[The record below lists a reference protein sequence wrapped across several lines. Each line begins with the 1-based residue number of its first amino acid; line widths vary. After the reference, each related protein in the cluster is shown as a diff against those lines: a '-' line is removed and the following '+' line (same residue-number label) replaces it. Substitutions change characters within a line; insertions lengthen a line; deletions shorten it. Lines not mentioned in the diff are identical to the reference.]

1 MKKISVIMPSYND
14 AVSIVETL
22 DSLIEQDYTNWELV
36 IVDDGSTDNT
46 KEVIQK
52 YKEEKDKENKITYLY
67 QQNADQ
73 LNAILNGLDHTDGD
87 FIFILHSDDLINEK
101 DSFTKCVAYME
112 EHPEITEIIGDLTT
126 IDENSNYTG
135 MQRVN
140 DYKKEHYVL
149 PLQLLWLGR
158 NLFIDVAFHRREI
171 FIKKVKENYVK
182 WNTPFWMNFKAK
194 ESIEMLNVKKVDFS
208 FYKYRIFSGNYV
220 NSYKG
225 KLNVINGELRT
236 LVGLMKFYNI
246 PAYRFQYLVYRTFN
260 KLGLFN
266 LYRPIYQKKEQQEK
280 GTVVEFVI
288 KKRFGEEYKKNRFLK
303 VLVDF
308 YQKQTD
314 REVVLDKE
322 IDADFVYQ
330 GKDNAK
336 FNNALL
342 ADDLNEIYLR
352 MFDEMEQGFSK
363 VIVKN
368 EKEKGKIENI
378 LRFLCVY
385 PFVEVKIKEGV

>member
-22 DSLIEQDYTNWELV
+22 DSLIEQDYTNWELM

-158 NLFIDVAFHRREI
+158 NLFIDVAFHRRET

-368 EKEKGKIENI
+368 EKENEKIENI

>member
-368 EKEKGKIENI
+368 EKEKEKIENI

>member
-22 DSLIEQDYTNWELV
+22 DSLIEQDYMNWELV

-158 NLFIDVAFHRREI
+158 NLFIDVAFHRRET

-368 EKEKGKIENI
+368 EKEKEKIENI

>member
-52 YKEEKDKENKITYLY
+52 YKEEKDRENKITYLY

-158 NLFIDVAFHRREI
+158 NLFIDVAFHRRET

-280 GTVVEFVI
+280 GAVVEFVI

-368 EKEKGKIENI
+368 EKEKEKIENI

>member
-1 MKKISVIMPSYND
+1 MPSYND

-158 NLFIDVAFHRREI
+158 NLFIDVAFHRRET

-368 EKEKGKIENI
+368 EKEKEKIENI

>member
-22 DSLIEQDYTNWELV
+22 DSLIEQDYTNWELM

-158 NLFIDVAFHRREI
+158 NLFIDVAFHRRET

-246 PAYRFQYLVYRTFN
+246 PAYRFPYLVYRTFN
-260 KLGLFN
+260 N
-266 LYRPIYQKKEQQEK
+266 
-280 GTVVEFVI
+280 
-288 KKRFGEEYKKNRFLK
+288 
-303 VLVDF
+303 
-308 YQKQTD
+308 
-314 REVVLDKE
+314 
-322 IDADFVYQ
+322 
-330 GKDNAK
+330 
-336 FNNALL
+336 
-342 ADDLNEIYLR
+342 
-352 MFDEMEQGFSK
+352 
-363 VIVKN
+363 
-368 EKEKGKIENI
+368 
-378 LRFLCVY
+378 
-385 PFVEVKIKEGV
+385 

>member
-22 DSLIEQDYTNWELV
+22 DSLIEQDYTNWELM

-158 NLFIDVAFHRREI
+158 NLFIDVAFHRRET

-368 EKEKGKIENI
+368 EKEKEKIENI

>member
-52 YKEEKDKENKITYLY
+52 YKEEQDKENKITYLY

-158 NLFIDVAFHRREI
+158 NLFIDVAFHRRET

-368 EKEKGKIENI
+368 EKEKEKIENI

>member
-158 NLFIDVAFHRREI
+158 NLFIDVAFHRRET

-368 EKEKGKIENI
+368 EKEKEKIENI

>member
-36 IVDDGSTDNT
+36 IIDDGSTDNT

-52 YKEEKDKENKITYLY
+52 YKEEKDRENKITYLY

-140 DYKKEHYVL
+140 DYKKEQYIL

-158 NLFIDVAFHRREI
+158 NLFIDVAFHRRET

-280 GTVVEFVI
+280 GAVVEFVI

-368 EKEKGKIENI
+368 EKEKEKIENI

>member
-22 DSLIEQDYTNWELV
+22 DSLIEQNYTNWELV
-36 IVDDGSTDNT
+36 IIDDGSTDNT
-46 KEVIQK
+46 KEMIQK
-52 YKEEKDKENKITYLY
+52 YKEEKDRENKITYLY

-158 NLFIDVAFHRREI
+158 NLFIDVAFHRRET

-280 GTVVEFVI
+280 GAVVE
-288 KKRFGEEYKKNRFLK
+288 
-303 VLVDF
+303 
-308 YQKQTD
+308 
-314 REVVLDKE
+314 
-322 IDADFVYQ
+322 
-330 GKDNAK
+330 
-336 FNNALL
+336 
-342 ADDLNEIYLR
+342 
-352 MFDEMEQGFSK
+352 
-363 VIVKN
+363 
-368 EKEKGKIENI
+368 
-378 LRFLCVY
+378 
-385 PFVEVKIKEGV
+385 